1 MRGDDL
7 KIQGYDV
14 YAQIASGNRI
24 NTASKDPSGMAIA
37 EKLTSQIKGS
47 DQAVENMASSQDLLQ
62 TAESALDSITQG
74 LQRVRELGVQAQNA
88 SLTDSDR
95 SIIQNEINE
104 IFSGISQT
112 AQNTEFNTMKLLD
125 GSFTDKVLGA
135 GSNGQGSV
143 MQLENSSLQALGMDN
158 FSVEGNF
165 DLSTIDQAL
174 ETVQSARSNIG
185 SRQNGLTAQINQTQI
200 TGENLSSGRSQI
212 ADLDISQA
220 LIDLNRE
227 KVLSQY
233 KMALQNKSAEQEQN
247 RLGLLL

>member
-143 MQLENSSLQALGMDN
+143 MQLENSSLQALGIDN

>member
-1 MRGDDL
+1 M

-37 EKLTSQIKGS
+37 QKLTSQIKGS

-62 TAESALDSITQG
+62 TAESALDSITG
-74 LQRVRELGVQAQNA
+74 SLQRVRELGVQAQNA
-88 SLTDSDR
+88 TMTDSDR

-104 IFSGISQT
+104 IFSGIQQT

-135 GSNGQGSV
+135 GANGQGSV
-143 MQLENSSLQALGMDN
+143 MQLENSSLEALGIDN

-185 SRQNGLTAQINQTQI
+185 SRQNGLDAQINQTQI
-200 TGENLSSGRSQI
+200 TQENLSSGRSQI

-220 LIDLNRE
+220 LIDLNKE

>member
-1 MRGDDL
+1 
-7 KIQGYDV
+7 
-14 YAQIASGNRI
+14 
-24 NTASKDPSGMAIA
+24 MAIA
-37 EKLTSQIKGS
+37 QKLTSQIKGS

-62 TAESALDSITQG
+62 TAESALDSITG
-74 LQRVRELGVQAQNA
+74 SLQRVRELGVQAQNA
-88 SLTDSDR
+88 TMTDSDR

-143 MQLENSSLQALGMDN
+143 MQLENSSLQALGIDN

-185 SRQNGLTAQINQTQI
+185 SRQNGLTDQINQTQI